1 MSEIGKQ
8 GKVSAEGGDAPIA
21 DSHPVASPSRRRLI
35 KLGTAAVPVIATL
48 TSRPAFAWSCQTTS
62 AWGSEQIN
70 PNTSLKNKAG
80 HQSYQNEAWYISNWR
95 DNVARSAAGYTNAP
109 WSVLNTKYPSLYDKT
124 TKTNG
129 QFDYKK
135 VTIGK
140 LLATVPGLN
149 AANASGQAT
158 VKEVLTSGSPLQ
170 KSVIVAQLNYVLLSP
185 LSGNELE
192 KCFPPGE
199 LQKMASGSYSPSGLG
214 VTWDSTKI
222 TKYLF
227 DNWIAR

>member
-1 MSEIGKQ
+1 MSEIDRQ
-8 GKVSAEGGDAPIA
+8 GDAGADVAKAPIS
-21 DSHPVASPSRRRLI
+21 DSHPIASPSRRRLI
-35 KLGTAAVPVIATL
+35 KLGTAAVPVVATL
-48 TSRPAFAWSCQTTS
+48 TSRPAFAWSCLSPS
-62 AWGSEQIN
+62 AWGSELIN

-80 HQSYQNEAWYISNWR
+80 HQSYPNEAWYISDWR
-95 DNVARSAAGYTNAP
+95 DNLAQSAAGYTNAP

-129 QFDYKK
+129 KFDYTK
-135 VTIGK
+135 VTIKK

-149 AANASGQAT
+149 AANANGQAT

-170 KSVIVAQLNYVLLSP
+170 KSAIVAQLNYLLLSP

-214 VTWDSTKI
+214 VTWDSTQI

>member
-8 GKVSAEGGDAPIA
+8 GKVSAEGAAAPIS

-48 TSRPAFAWSCQTTS
+48 TSRPAFAWSCQSPS

-80 HQSYQNEAWYISNWR
+80 HQSYPNEAWYISDWR
-95 DNVARSAAGYTNAP
+95 DNLARSAAGYTSAP
-109 WSVLNTKYPSLYDKT
+109 WSVLNTKYPPLNDKT
-124 TKTNG
+124 TQTNG
-129 QFDYKK
+129 KFDYKK
-135 VTIGK
+135 VTIAK

-149 AANASGQAT
+149 AANASGQVT
-158 VKEVLTSGSPLQ
+158 VKYVLTSGSDLQ
-170 KSVIVAQLNYVLLSP
+170 KSTIVAQLNYLLLSP
-185 LSGNELE
+185 LSRNELE

-222 TKYLF
+222 KKYLF